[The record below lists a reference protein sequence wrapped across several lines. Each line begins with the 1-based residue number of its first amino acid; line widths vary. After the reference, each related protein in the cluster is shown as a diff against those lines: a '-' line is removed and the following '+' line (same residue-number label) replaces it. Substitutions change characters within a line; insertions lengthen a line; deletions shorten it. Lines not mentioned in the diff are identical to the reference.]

1 MKNWIRFWNDCF
13 ERFYT
18 VNMQLLYNA
27 RIHTLNPAQPTAS
40 TLLIERGEILAVGGD
55 ELIDSRAEKF
65 DLGGRVVLPGLTDAH
80 IHLQHY
86 ALGLQ
91 KIDCETATL
100 EECLRRVAERVKTAK
115 DGEWILGHGWNQNE
129 WIISAPRRREEREED
144 LILREVNSPSR
155 SSFLRGENS
164 WPHASYLDAI
174 APSHPV
180 YLTAKSLHAAW
191 ANSAALKI
199 AGVTASTPNP
209 ENGEIQRDEHGQPT
223 GILLETAME
232 LVSEKIPQPSINE
245 VAESIRAAQSILWKM
260 GLTGVHDFDRRAC
273 FMALQGLHARGEL
286 KLRVVKSIPVDDLEH
301 ARKLG
306 LRTGF
311 GDDWLRIGS
320 VKAFMDGALG
330 PQTAAMFQPYLNESE
345 NRGILNMDGEH
356 LFEIARRA
364 VDVGLSMTVH
374 AIGDRAN
381 HEVLDAY
388 EQLRRYERD
397 CGLPPLRHRI
407 EHVQVL
413 HSADVRR
420 IAELDI
426 IASMQPIHA
435 TSDMMMADR
444 LWGERVRLAYAWRTQ
459 LSQGARLAFGSD
471 APVESSN
478 PFLGLYAAVTRR
490 RPDGAPGPAGWVP
503 EEKLTVRE
511 AVEAYTIGAAY
522 AAGAENRQGR
532 IAPGCLADLIVLE
545 NDPFTC
551 PPEELLSL
559 QSSATMVGGEWV
571 WRSA

>member
-1 MKNWIRFWNDCF
+1 MK
-13 ERFYT
+13 
-18 VNMQLLYNA
+18 LLHNA
-27 RIHTLNPAQPTAS
+27 RIHTLNPAQETAS
-40 TLLIERGEILAVGGD
+40 ALLIDRGEILAVGGD
-55 ELIDSRAEKF
+55 ELLDSRAEKF

-100 EECLRRVAERVKTAK
+100 EECLRRVAERVKTTGN
-115 DGEWILGHGWNQNE
+115 GEWILGHGWNQNE
-129 WIISAPRRREEREED
+129 WAAWPSAYD
-144 LILREVNSPSR
+144 LDSLTPN
-155 SSFLRGENS
+155 
-164 WPHASYLDAI
+164 
-174 APSHPV
+174 HPV

-191 ANSAALKI
+191 ANSAALKL
-199 AGVTASTPNP
+199 AGITASTPNP

-223 GILLETAME
+223 GILLESAME
-232 LVSEKIPQPSINE
+232 LVGEKIPQPSLNE
-245 VAESIRAAQSILWKM
+245 LAESIRAAQPILWKM

-273 FMALQGLHARGEL
+273 FMALQQLHARGEL
-286 KLRVVKSIPVDDLEH
+286 KLRVTKSIPVDDLEH
-301 ARKLG
+301 ARELG

-311 GDDWLRIGS
+311 GDDWLRIGN

-330 PQTAAMFQPYLNESE
+330 PRTAAMFQPYLNEPE
-345 NRGILNMDGEH
+345 NRGILNMDGEQ

-364 VDVGLSMTVH
+364 ADAGLAMTVH

-397 CGLPPLRHRI
+397 RGLPPLRHRI

-413 HSADVRR
+413 HPDDATRLAQLDV
-420 IAELDI
+420 

-435 TSDMMMADR
+435 TSDMLMADR
-444 LWGERVRLAYAWRTQ
+444 YWGERVRLAYAWRTQ
-459 LSQGARLAFGSD
+459 LSHGARLAFGSD
-471 APVESSN
+471 APVESPN
-478 PFLGLYAAVTRR
+478 PFLGLYAAAARR
-490 RPDGAPGPAGWVP
+490 RADGSPASAGWVP

-522 AAGAENRQGR
+522 AAGMESRLGR
-532 IAPGCLADLIVLE
+532 LASGCLADLIVLE
-545 NDPFTC
+545 KDPFRLLVSRA
-551 PPEELLSL
+551 EELLSM

-571 WRSA
+571 WRSV